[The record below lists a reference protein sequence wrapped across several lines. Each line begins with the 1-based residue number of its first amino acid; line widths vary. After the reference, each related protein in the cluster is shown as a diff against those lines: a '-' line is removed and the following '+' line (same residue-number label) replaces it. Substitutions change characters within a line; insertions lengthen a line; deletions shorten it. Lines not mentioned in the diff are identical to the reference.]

1 MGQKLRPMS
10 ISTTTRKAG
19 PFTGNGVTVSFP
31 FAFKVFAAADV
42 LVVRGELAASADSP
56 LTLGTHY
63 SVTLNSDQDTN
74 PGGTVNW
81 IGTPLSSAFTLTIGS
96 KVASTQPATFT
107 NLGRFYPRV
116 LNDTLDRLTIVVQ
129 QLAEEVSRSVKVGF
143 SGLVSP
149 DELVSTITTAASTA
163 TAGATSAAASAG
175 AALDAV
181 TDAQDAI
188 TAANA
193 AIAGALQK
201 SGGTMTGAL
210 TLAGDADAPLKAVPK
225 QQLDARSTGRLIAIR
240 KFTAAE
246 SGASYTKSTGTRAI
260 YIKQCAGGGGGGG
273 SYATGGSQ
281 YSLGCSAGAGSYAEG
296 WFDSGFDGAVLTIGS
311 GGVAGTAAGN
321 GGNGGTTSFGSL
333 LSCPG
338 GVGGI
343 ANGVVGS
350 GGNWHQLGGAG
361 GSIPTGPA
369 LLALPGG
376 AAEPVWTAGSLGFRG
391 RSGASPLGTSIAGNP
406 STGNGIDA
414 TVAANGYGVGGMGA
428 FSGPSDVARV
438 GGKGSEGVIF
448 VYEFT

>member
-1 MGQKLRPMS
+1 MS

-42 LVVRGELAASADSP
+42 LVVRGEIATSADAP

-81 IGTPLSSAFTLTIGS
+81 IGTPLSAAFTLTIGS
-96 KVASTQPATFT
+96 KVTSTQPATFT

-116 LNDTLDRLTIVVQ
+116 LNDALDRLTIVVQ

-149 DELVSTITTAASTA
+149 DVLVSTITTAASTA
-163 TAGATSAAASAG
+163 TAGAASAAASAG

-181 TDAQDAI
+181 TDAQ
-188 TAANA
+188 A
-193 AIAGALQK
+193 AIAGAVQADG
-201 SGGTMTGAL
+201 SVAMTAEL
-210 TLAGDADAPLKAVPK
+210 TLAGNAAGALGAVPK
-225 QQLDARSTGRLIAIR
+225 QQLDAQSTGRLIAIR

-246 SGASYTKSTGTRAI
+246 SGSSYTKSLGTRAI
-260 YIKQCAGGGGGGG
+260 YIKQCGAGGGGGG

-296 WFDSGFDGAVLTIGS
+296 WFASGFDGAVLTIGS

-321 GGNGGTTSFGSL
+321 GGNGGATSFGSL

-361 GSIPTGPA
+361 GSIPTGTA
-369 LLALPGG
+369 LLALPGD

-391 RSGASPLGTSIAGNP
+391 RSGASPLGTSIASKP
-406 STGNGIDA
+406 STGDGIDA

-428 FSGPSDVARV
+428 FSGPNDAARV
-438 GGKGSEGVIF
+438 GGKGSDGVIF
-448 VYEFT
+448 VYEFA